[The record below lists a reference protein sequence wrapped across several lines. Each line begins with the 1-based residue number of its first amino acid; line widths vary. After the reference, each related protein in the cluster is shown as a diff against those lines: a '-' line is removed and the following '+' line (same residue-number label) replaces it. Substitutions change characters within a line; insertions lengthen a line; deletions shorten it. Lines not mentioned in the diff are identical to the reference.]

1 MTVTD
6 DNNRHGAVHGN
17 EAATTLVPASPRAQA
32 WLFAL
37 VVVLPLVLV
46 GLTELSSSGSGEGQN
61 ALAVRAFASVAA
73 FCLVLWGALAAL
85 VRRHRLRLDA
95 GGLELAT
102 TFYRRHFGLDALDL
116 AHARV
121 VDPDERP
128 EFRAMLRTNG
138 VSIPGFRSGWF
149 RLRSGE
155 RALVA
160 TAGGKRLLWIPTSAG
175 HGLLLQP
182 ANPQAL
188 LDRLRAM
195 ADGGRRR

>member
-1 MTVTD
+1 MTVSD
-6 DNNRHGAVHGN
+6 DSSRHGAVHDN
-17 EAATTLVPASPRAQA
+17 DPATALVPASPRAQA

-37 VVVLPLVLV
+37 VVILPLVLV
-46 GLTELSSSGSGEGQN
+46 GLTELSGSGSGEGQE

-73 FCLVLWGALAAL
+73 LCLVLWGALAAL

-95 GGLELAT
+95 GGLEVAT
-102 TFYRRHFGLDALDL
+102 TFYRRRFDPDALDL
-116 AHARV
+116 ARARV
-121 VDPDERP
+121 VDIDERP

-149 RLRSGE
+149 RLRSGQ

-160 TAGGKRLLWIPTSAG
+160 ASGGKRLLWIPTAAG
-175 HGLLLQP
+175 HDLLLQP
-182 ANPQAL
+182 ENPQAL

-195 ADGGRRR
+195 AGSGGRR